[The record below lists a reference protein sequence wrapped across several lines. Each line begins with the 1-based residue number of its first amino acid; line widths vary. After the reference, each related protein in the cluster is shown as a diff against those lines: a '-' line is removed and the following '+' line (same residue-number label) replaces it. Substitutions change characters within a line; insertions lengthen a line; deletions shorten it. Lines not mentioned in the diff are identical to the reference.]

1 MTRLSVRLRFGKYF
15 SRALRF
21 GNHAT
26 HCRFKHGLKREALT
40 GGAIFFQ
47 TNGRLNL
54 RHAAAQFNLGEMY
67 ETGRGVP
74 QDVIMAHMWFNL
86 AASRAMT
93 AMDYLIRDQA
103 SQAMAMDFVTRDQ
116 ALRRVMEGSWLKR
129 DEATHRRDG
138 LVAEMTPAQIAEA
151 QRMAWEWMQSHPSTR

>member
-1 MTRLSVRLRFGKYF
+1 MNATAAAWCSKAADQGDADAQNILGSVYADGEGVPQDYVQAAAWYRKAAEQG
-15 SRALRF
+15 
-21 GNHAT
+21 
-26 HCRFKHGLKREALT
+26 
-40 GGAIFFQ
+40 
-47 TNGRLNL
+47 
-54 RHAAAQFNLGEMY
+54 HAAAQSNLGEMY

-116 ALRRVMEGSWLKR
+116 ALRRVMEGSWLNR

-138 LVAEMTPAQIAEA
+138 LAAEMTPAEIAEA
-151 QRMAWEWMQSHPSTR
+151 QRMAWE